1 MPLFR
6 TEALVLRTVDF
17 SESTQIARMFAP
29 DRGKFSAMARG
40 VKNFKSRL
48 GPRLEAFAHVETSV
62 RAKEEASLGTIV
74 SLELL
79 RDWPI
84 LRADLERHALA
95 AVLFETLDRGIQE
108 NRRAADLFYL
118 TIEYLEMLGEAP
130 DAQSLTVH
138 ALLRALSL
146 LGFAPDLREPGPGA
160 TAPASDS
167 LFFLPEEGRLSLTPP
182 SDHRL
187 ARIRLEAADIEFFRQ
202 SAGLNPKQFAFVQ
215 APAAQSRRLLA
226 AAIGLIQHYMET
238 QLKSAR
244 FLRKMIWK

>member
-6 TEALVLRTVDF
+6 TEALVLRTIDF

-40 VKNFKSRL
+40 VKKFKSRL

-62 RAKEEASLGTIV
+62 RAKEGASLGTIV

-108 NRRAADLFYL
+108 NRQAADLFYL
-118 TIEYLEMLGEAP
+118 TLEYLEMLGEAADP
-130 DAQSLTVH
+130 SSLTVH

-146 LGFAPDLREPGPGA
+146 LGFAPDLREPETGA
-160 TAPASDS
+160 TDPPPDY
-167 LFFLPEEGRLSLTPP
+167 LFFIPEEGTLSLTPP

-187 ARIRLEAADIEFFRQ
+187 ARIRLERSDIEFLRQ
-202 SAGLNPKQFAFVQ
+202 SAALDPKRFSSAQ
-215 APAAQSRRLLA
+215 APTSQSRRLLA
-226 AAIGLIQHYMET
+226 ATIGLIQHYLET
-238 QLKSAR
+238 QLKSVR

>member
-1 MPLFR
+1 MALFQ
-6 TEALVLRTVDF
+6 TEALVLRTFDF

-40 VKNFKSRL
+40 VKKFKSRL
-48 GPRLEAFAHVETSV
+48 GPQLEAFAHVETSV
-62 RAKEEASLGTIV
+62 RAKEGASLGTIV

-84 LRADLERHALA
+84 IRADLECHALA

-118 TIEYLEMLGEAP
+118 TLEYLEMLGETP

-138 ALLRALSL
+138 ALLRTLSL
-146 LGFAPDLREPGPGA
+146 LGFAPDLRDPERAAGVP
-160 TAPASDS
+160 APDS
-167 LFFLPEEGRLSLTPP
+167 LFFIPEEGRLNPKPP
-182 SDHRL
+182 SDQRL
-187 ARIRLEAADIEFFRQ
+187 ARIRLDLADIEFLRQ
-202 SAGLNPKQFAFVQ
+202 SAALAPKQFASIQ
-215 APAAQSRRLLA
+215 APAAQSRRLLVTT
-226 AAIGLIQHYMET
+226 IGLIQHYLET
-238 QLKSAR
+238 QLKSVR